1 MHIVCILSSV
11 TARSRISWC
20 SQPGDG
26 LPLASDAFAE
36 SLRTRADLNTRIRI
50 AHRSRSLGCGTQ
62 ARDGPP
68 SSIHALTSRDVAL
81 CVTRTGVGLA
91 LTDHSITELAR
102 QRAKPNVRQHPRR
115 VLARCAAHGRASPS
129 TLPRGTQQ
137 TGSPA
142 GCIPRLPNAERS
154 PSVCAVRS
162 RASPSTFFRETGQ
175 AGWKAACIPRLRNAE
190 QRLRNAERS
199 PPFRN
204 DRTC

>member
-11 TARSRISWC
+11 TARSQIRWC

-36 SLRTRADLNTRIRI
+36 SMRARADLNTRIRI
-50 AHRSRSLGCGTQ
+50 AHRSRSLVCGTQ

-81 CVTRTGVGLA
+81 CVTRTGVGFA

-102 QRAKPNVRQHPRR
+102 QRAKPNAWQHPRR

-129 TLPRGTQQ
+129 TLCQARSKRDHRQDASRDYAMRNIVRRFFLLTQELRLRRFPGNDAIGSADSTRHAIAKRGTKLRNGEQ
-137 TGSPA
+137 
-142 GCIPRLPNAERS
+142 N
-154 PSVCAVRS
+154 PSV
-162 RASPSTFFRETGQ
+162 
-175 AGWKAACIPRLRNAE
+175 
-190 QRLRNAERS
+190 
-199 PPFRN
+199 RN
-204 DRTC
+204 DLSY